1 MKRIGKK
8 NNLLYY
14 TRPKTQGHNR
24 YYEER
29 ENSFIEKELLLEE
42 KERLLDA
49 NRKLL
54 DDTLHEIRKINNQI
68 KGNIHDLT
76 KVIDTQEI
84 EDENVDRHI
93 HNALKTI
100 EGNSTLL
107 SIRMDA
113 YDILFNP
120 ASASKEL
127 DIMLGVYSKVEK
139 VYKCLYPSKREKRLD
154 INLVGGSVKEFRLRN
169 SIELAFFIIIEN
181 AIKYSPENDGIDI
194 SFCDTING
202 LDVEFR
208 NWAICPQEDELSHLT
223 ERGYRS
229 QAVSSKKNYEGSGLG
244 LYLLK
249 EICQSNDV
257 DYQFIVKQE
266 SKMIS
271 GVIYNPFVVKLSFH
285 D

>member
-1 MKRIGKK
+1 MKRKGKK

-14 TRPKTQGHNR
+14 TRPKPQEQNR
-24 YYEER
+24 YFEER
-29 ENSFIEKELLLEE
+29 ENSFREKEQLLEE
-42 KERLLDA
+42 KERILDA

-76 KVIDTQEI
+76 KVIDSQEI
-84 EDENVDRHI
+84 EDEDVDRHI
-93 HNALKTI
+93 HNTLKTI

-127 DIMLGVYSKVEK
+127 DILLGVYSKVEK
-139 VYKCLYPSKREKRLD
+139 VYKCLYPSKREKGLD
-154 INLVGGSVKEFRLRN
+154 IKLIGGSVKEFRLRN

-181 AIKYSPENDGIDI
+181 AIKYSPENDEINI
-194 SFCDTING
+194 SFSDTQNG
-202 LDVEFR
+202 LDVEFC
-208 NWAICPQEDELSHLT
+208 NWAICPQDDELSHLT

-229 QAVSSKKNYEGSGLG
+229 KAVSSKKNYEGSGLG

-249 EICQSNDV
+249 EICRSNDV
-257 DYQFIVKQE
+257 DYQFKVKQE
-266 SKMIS
+266 SKNIF
-271 GVIYNPFVVKLSFH
+271 GVIYNPFVVQLSFH